1 MVTLDDFD
9 ENMYHAEEFKN
20 AYVDNDISKLNLI
33 YVHWLMNG
41 KRDGFFK
48 VAYVIL
54 NAITR
59 TESLS
64 GVLEL
69 YKSSFQDD
77 FDDPELYKWYND
89 TAIELLDDWA
99 KDVIMNN
106 PELKKKFE
114 ELESE

>member
-20 AYVDNDISKLNLI
+20 AYLDNDMSKLTLI
-33 YVHWLMNG
+33 LLHWLMNG
-41 KRDGFFK
+41 KRNGFFK
-48 VAYVIL
+48 VAHVIVD
-54 NAITR
+54 AKIR
-59 TESLS
+59 TESFFE
-64 GVLEL
+64 VLEL
-69 YKSSFQDD
+69 YKSSFEDD

-89 TAIELLDDWA
+89 TAVKLLEDWA

-114 ELESE
+114 EFESE